1 MTKTK
6 YVLTGLMIFFGILF
20 LGGFFLPFYS
30 ANIVGSLGSQSVN
43 GSLTASG
50 IGFILGLSAIKTGY
64 FETKNIFVQQNIL
77 FMVIGILAV
86 ILLVLAIVSIALK
99 HKDSVMYHFL
109 NLIAGIIGVTS
120 MFLLIFSLQISNI
133 SLRGELVGYEHLIQS
148 EGLAYGSLI
157 SIFGSG
163 IYGLLALVLTF
174 ISFFG
179 YRIAR
184 KFNKRKGYAGPLI
197 EEEKKLK
204 LGFNGS
210 KLLEN
215 KYIGKFIGFFKKEDK
230 EEVPSLEEKN
240 EETNTEEIKKEE
252 ENKTTKEK
260 SLQEK
265 LADLDKLHNNHQIS
279 DAEYKKF
286 RQALVEKHYA
296 DKNK

>member
-30 ANIVGSLGSQSVN
+30 ANIVGSLGSQNVN
-43 GSLTASG
+43 GSLSASG
-50 IGFILGLSAIKTGY
+50 IGFIFGLSAIKTGY
-64 FETKNIFVQQNIL
+64 FVEKNIFVQQNIL
-77 FMVIGILAV
+77 FMVIGILA
-86 ILLVLAIVSIALK
+86 IALLVLAIISICLK

-109 NLIAGIIGVTS
+109 NLAAGIIGIVS
-120 MFLLIFSLQISNI
+120 MFLLIFSLKISNI
-133 SLRGELVGYEHLIQS
+133 SLKGELVGYESLIQN
-148 EGLAYGSLI
+148 EGLAYGALI
-157 SIFGSG
+157 SIVGSG
-163 IYGLLALVLTF
+163 IYGVLALVLTF
-174 ISFFG
+174 LSFFG
-179 YRIAR
+179 YRIAA
-184 KFNKRKGYAGPLI
+184 KLSKRKGYAGPLI

-215 KYIGKFIGFFKKEDK
+215 KYVGKLLGFFKKEDK
-230 EEVPSLEEKN
+230 EEVPSLENN
-240 EETNTEEIKKEE
+240 EEVKEDDLKEE
-252 ENKTTKEK
+252 EVKPNKEK

-265 LADLDKLHNNHQIS
+265 LADLEKLHNNHQIS

>member
-30 ANIVGSLGSQSVN
+30 ANIVGSLGSHNVA

-50 IGFILGLSAIKTGY
+50 IGFIFGLSAIKTGY
-64 FETKNIFVQQNIL
+64 FVNKNIFVQQNIL
-77 FMVIGILAV
+77 FMISGVLAL
-86 ILLVLAIVSIALK
+86 ILLVLAIVSICLK
-99 HKDSVMYHFL
+99 HKDSVIYHFL
-109 NLIAGIIGVTS
+109 NLVAGIIGVVS
-120 MFLLIFSLQISNI
+120 MFLLIFSLKISNI
-133 SLRGELVGYEHLIQS
+133 SLKGELVGYESLIQN
-148 EGLAYGSLI
+148 EGLAYGALI
-157 SIFGSG
+157 SIVGSG
-163 IYGLLALVLTF
+163 IYGVLALVLAF
-174 ISFFG
+174 LSFFG
-179 YRIAR
+179 YRIAA
-184 KFNKRKGYAGPLI
+184 KLNKRKGYAGPLI

-215 KYIGKFIGFFKKEDK
+215 KYVGKLLGFLKKEDK
-230 EEVPSLEEKN
+230 EEVPSLENN
-240 EETNTEEIKKEE
+240 EETKIDDIKEE
-252 ENKTTKEK
+252 EAKPNKEK

-265 LADLDKLHNNHQIS
+265 LADLEKLHNNHQIS

-296 DKNK
+296 DINK

>member
-30 ANIVGSLGSQSVN
+30 ANIVGSLGSHNVT

-50 IGFILGLSAIKTGY
+50 IGFIFGLSAIKTGY
-64 FETKNIFVQQNIL
+64 FVNKNIFVQQNIL
-77 FMVIGILAV
+77 FMISGVLAL
-86 ILLVLAIVSIALK
+86 ILLVLAIVSICLK
-99 HKDSVMYHFL
+99 HKDSVIYHFL
-109 NLIAGIIGVTS
+109 NLVAGIIGVVS
-120 MFLLIFSLQISNI
+120 MFLLIFSLKISNI
-133 SLRGELVGYEHLIQS
+133 SLKGELVGYESLIQN
-148 EGLAYGSLI
+148 EGLAYGALI
-157 SIFGSG
+157 SIVGSG
-163 IYGLLALVLTF
+163 IYGVLALVLTF
-174 ISFFG
+174 LSFFG
-179 YRIAR
+179 YRIAA
-184 KFNKRKGYAGPLI
+184 KLNKRKGYSGPLI

-215 KYIGKFIGFFKKEDK
+215 KYVGKLLGFLKKEDK
-230 EEVPSLEEKN
+230 EEVPSLENN
-240 EETNTEEIKKEE
+240 EETKIDDIKEE
-252 ENKTTKEK
+252 EAKPNKEK

-265 LADLDKLHNNHQIS
+265 LADLEKLHNNHQIS

-296 DKNK
+296 DINK

>member
-30 ANIVGSLGSQSVN
+30 ANIVGSLGSQNVN
-43 GSLTASG
+43 GSLSASG
-50 IGFILGLSAIKTGY
+50 IGFIFGLSAIKTGY
-64 FETKNIFVQQNIL
+64 FVEKNIFVQQSIL
-77 FMVIGILAV
+77 FMVIGILA
-86 ILLVLAIVSIALK
+86 IALLVLAIISICLK

-109 NLIAGIIGVTS
+109 NLAAGIIGIVS
-120 MFLLIFSLQISNI
+120 MFLLIFSLKISNI
-133 SLRGELVGYEHLIQS
+133 SLKGELVGYESLIQN
-148 EGLAYGSLI
+148 EGLAYGALI
-157 SIFGSG
+157 SIVGSG
-163 IYGLLALVLTF
+163 IYGVLALVLTF
-174 ISFFG
+174 LSFFG
-179 YRIAR
+179 YRIAA
-184 KFNKRKGYAGPLI
+184 KLNKRKGYAGPLI

-215 KYIGKFIGFFKKEDK
+215 KYVGKLLGFFKKEDK
-230 EEVPSLEEKN
+230 EEVPSLENN
-240 EETNTEEIKKEE
+240 EEVKEDDIKEE
-252 ENKTTKEK
+252 EVKPNKEK

-265 LADLDKLHNNHQIS
+265 LADLEKLHNNHQIS